1 LSFGFI
7 PFAMAAVD
15 RAFARAKF
23 GTKFKPMIFQDYST
37 RTHEEIVK
45 DLNSAHARINQVVGE
60 FNEAQGKVKS
70 LLGTRDRQE
79 KHIANLDKTIDRQ
92 KLMLW
97 IQGAAVTALW
107 GLVMRLIILR

>member
-1 LSFGFI
+1 
-7 PFAMAAVD
+7 MAAVD
-15 RAFARAKF
+15 RAFARAKL
-23 GTKFKPMIFQDYST
+23 GTKFKPMIFQDYSK
-37 RTHEEIVK
+37 RTHEEVVK
-45 DLNSAHARINQVVGE
+45 DLNSAHARIGQVVSE

-79 KHIANLDKTIDRQ
+79 KHIAELDKTIDRQ

>member
-1 LSFGFI
+1 
-7 PFAMAAVD
+7 MAAVD
-15 RAFARAKF
+15 RAFARAKL
-23 GTKFKPMIFQDYST
+23 GTKFKPMVFQDYSK
-37 RTHEEIVK
+37 RTHDEIVT
-45 DLNSAHARINQVVGE
+45 DLIRTNDRIRSVVSE
-60 FNEAQGKVKS
+60 FNEAQSKVKS

-79 KHIANLDKTIDRQ
+79 KHIAKLDKTIDRQ